1 MPIRL
6 VDRHPE
12 PPAAK
17 LIAGLVPP
25 PRFDQVR
32 FANYVPAH
40 PSQAAAAERLEV
52 LAGQLRE
59 AAGGGGLLA
68 RLRRRGEPPRSVYL
82 DGGFGVGKTHL
93 LASLWHAS
101 PRGKTYA
108 SFGELVALV
117 GALGMGAAADAL
129 AGTRLVCIDE
139 FELED
144 PANTRLI
151 AALLRR
157 LVEGG
162 ACVVA
167 TSNTLPGEL
176 GQGRFHA
183 EHFKRE
189 IETLA
194 SAFDTLTLEGE
205 DYRGRGVMA
214 PPEPWTPE
222 RVHAAAAAADAEGR
236 RASLDDAEALLAH
249 LATLHPVRYRDLV
262 DGLDLVLVTGGRPVR
277 DLSGALRVAYLVDE
291 LYDQQIAVGMSS
303 VGADQLFPAA
313 LLAGTYRKTLGR
325 CVSRLGALMRE
336 AEEPVTR

>member
-6 VDRHPE
+6 VDRHPD

-25 PRFDQVR
+25 PRFDAVR
-32 FANYVPAH
+32 FGTYAPTH
-40 PSQAAAAERLEV
+40 DSQHTAAQRLESLAAELHRRAHGRGGV
-52 LAGQLRE
+52 LG
-59 AAGGGGLLA
+59 
-68 RLRRRGEPPRSVYL
+68 RLRRREDAPRSVYL

-101 PRGKTYA
+101 PGPKTYA
-108 SFGELVALV
+108 TFGELVALV
-117 GALGMGAAADAL
+117 GALGMTAASEAL
-129 AGTRLVCIDE
+129 RGTRLVCIDE

-151 AALLRR
+151 AALLHR
-157 LVEGG
+157 LVADG
-162 ACVVA
+162 ACVAA

-194 SAFDTLTLEGE
+194 AAFDTLTLHGQ
-205 DYRGRGVMA
+205 DYRGRGA
-214 PPEPWTPE
+214 PEPPPPWPAE
-222 RVHAAAAAADAEGR
+222 RVLATARALGD
-236 RASLDDAEALLAH
+236 RASLDDGVALLAH
-249 LATLHPVRYRDLV
+249 LATLHPIRYRDLV
-262 DGLDLVLVTGGRPVR
+262 DGLDLVLVTDVRPVR

-291 LYDQQIAVGMSS
+291 LYDQQIPVALS
-303 VGADQLFPAA
+303 GAGGAELFAEP
-313 LLAGTYRKTLGR
+313 LLRGTYRKTLGR
-325 CVSRLGALMRE
+325 CVSRLGALQRE
-336 AEEPVTR
+336 AEERAAA

>member
-25 PRFDQVR
+25 PRFDHVR
-32 FANYVPAH
+32 FGNYVPAH
-40 PSQAAAAERLEV
+40 PSQAAAAERLKE
-52 LAGQLRE
+52 LSGRLHAG
-59 AAGGGGLLA
+59 AAGGGLLG
-68 RLRRRGEPPRSVYL
+68 RLRRRAEPPRSVYL

-101 PRGKTYA
+101 PEGKTYA

-117 GALGMGAAADAL
+117 GALGMAAAAHAL
-129 AGTRLVCIDE
+129 EGTRLVCIDE

-144 PANTRLI
+144 PANTRLT

-157 LVEGG
+157 LVAAG
-162 ACVVA
+162 ATVVA
-167 TSNTLPGEL
+167 TSNTLPNEL

-194 SAFDTLTLEGE
+194 SAFDTLTLEGQ
-205 DYRGRGVMA
+205 DYRRRGDLTPPA
-214 PPEPWTPE
+214 PWPEE
-222 RVHAAAAAADAEGR
+222 RVLAAADAAGD
-236 RASLDDAEALLAH
+236 RASLDDADALLAH
-249 LATLHPVRYRDLV
+249 LSTLHPVRYRDLV

-291 LYDQQIAVGMSS
+291 LYDQQIAVGLSGVS
-303 VGADQLFPAA
+303 VDQLFPPT
-313 LLAGTYRKTLGR
+313 LLSGTYRKTLGR
-325 CVSRLGALMRE
+325 CVSRLGALVRE
-336 AEEPVTR
+336 ADERLVR

>member
-6 VDRHPE
+6 VDRHPA
-12 PPAAK
+12 PPVER
-17 LIAGLVPP
+17 LIADLVPP

-32 FANYVPAH
+32 FGGYVPAH
-40 PSQAAAAERLEV
+40 PTQAAAAERLAA
-52 LAGQLRE
+52 LADQLRQAG
-59 AAGGGGLLA
+59 AAGGGLLA
-68 RLRRRGEPPRSVYL
+68 RMRRRPEAPRSVYL

-101 PRGKTYA
+101 PGPKTYA

-117 GALGMGAAADAL
+117 GALGMAQAAHAL
-129 AGTRLVCIDE
+129 EGTRLVCIDE

-157 LVEGG
+157 LVEAG
-162 ACVVA
+162 ACVAA

-194 SAFDTLTLEGE
+194 AAFDTLSLEGE
-205 DYRGRGVMA
+205 DFRRRGAMS
-214 PPEPWTPE
+214 PPDAWTPE
-222 RVHAAAAAADAEGR
+222 RVAAAAQALGE
-236 RASLDDAEALLAH
+236 RASLDDAGALLAH
-249 LATLHPVRYRDLV
+249 LATLHPVRYRGLV
-262 DGLDLVLVTGGRPVR
+262 EGVELVLVTGARPVR

-291 LYDQQIAVGMSS
+291 LYDQQIPVGLAG
-303 VGADQLFPAA
+303 VEVAALFPAT
-313 LLAGTYRKTLGR
+313 LLGGTYRKTLGR
-325 CVSRLGALMRE
+325 CVSRLGALLRE
-336 AEEPVTR
+336 ADNVIRP